1 MDKSAITKLLTALSQ
16 GEVGIDDAYAEI
28 QDLPFQ
34 NVSIDNLQF
43 ARLDT
48 HRAMRQG
55 MPEVIYCPGKTAE
68 QVIAI
73 ATALREKHNLIVGTK
88 AGAELAVAVQTAMPE
103 TNYFP
108 QGKILLWGKMPEQPQ
123 TDFAVSVITAGTSDL
138 PIAEEAAI
146 YLQAAGINVSRVN
159 DIGVAGLHRL
169 LAELPSLKQSSVC
182 IVVAGMD
189 GALPGVVAGLLA
201 VPVIAV
207 PTSVGY
213 GASFAGLAPLLTM
226 LNSCAAGLTVV
237 NIDNGFGAAV
247 AALRIMYTTNRDM
260 SENTGG
266 SAAAMA
272 SE

>member
-1 MDKSAITKLLTALSQ
+1 MDKSAVTKLLTALSR
-16 GEVGIDDAYAEI
+16 GEMGIDDVYAEI

-34 NVSIDNLQF
+34 NVSLDNLQF

-55 MPEVIYCPGKTAE
+55 MPEVIYCPGKTAD
-68 QVIAI
+68 QIVAI
-73 ATALREKHNLIVGTK
+73 ASALREKHNLIVGTK
-88 AGAELAVAVQTAMPE
+88 ASAELAAAVQKAMPE
-103 TNYFP
+103 TNYYL
-108 QGKILLWGKMPEQPQ
+108 QGKILLWGQLPEKPQ

-138 PIAEEAAI
+138 SIAEEAAI
-146 YLQAAGINVSRVN
+146 YLQAAGVAVN
-159 DIGVAGLHRL
+159 RLNDVGVAGLHRL
-169 LAELPSLKQSSVC
+169 LAELPSLKKSSVC

-213 GASFAGLAPLLTM
+213 GASFSGLAPLLTM

-247 AALRIMYTTNRDM
+247 AALRIMHLV
-260 SENTGG
+260 SP
-266 SAAAMA
+266 
-272 SE
+272 